1 MPRPQPPR
9 SRVAKVRMIRK
20 MERCQRDGKGQRERL
35 QVVGNNVV

>member
-1 MPRPQPPR
+1 
-9 SRVAKVRMIRK
+9 